1 MTLKPRAQYGLLRE
15 GLCCVFFVDV
25 SKGTQSSTGNASKTM
40 IKHVIVCATL
50 IIGLAVQSQATTT
63 PLYPDVPPSPT
74 DFSIEGAIYVYFQAL
89 ANVEVISLSV
99 LGEPFN
105 YSSASYYRWQLF
117 KTTFDWQTPNGND
130 DRLFYSG
137 QIYFQDIGRGEY
149 TADVGDGTGSIV
161 NSKVLE
167 AGSYYRLSFETV
179 SLDFHS
185 QAVRAFSDLPFTTSD
200 GLFYIFG
207 TSAVAIGPQS
217 SSTFPW
223 FSITTVPI
231 SVPIDIDI
239 KPGSDPNSINPKS
252 KEAISVA
259 ILTTDTF
266 DATTIDPLS
275 VQFGPNGATE
285 IHNRGHIEDVDGDG
299 DDDMVL
305 HGSIR

>member
-1 MTLKPRAQYGLLRE
+1 MVKHLL
-15 GLCCVFFVDV
+15 
-25 SKGTQSSTGNASKTM
+25 
-40 IKHVIVCATL
+40 VCAAL
-50 IIGLAVQSQATTT
+50 IIGLAVQAQATRT

-74 DFSIEGAIYVYFQAL
+74 DLSIEGTIYVYFQAL

-99 LGEPFN
+99 FGEPFN
-105 YSSASYYRWQLF
+105 YSSASYYSWQLF
-117 KTTFDWQTPNGND
+117 ETTFDWQTPNGND
-130 DRLFYSG
+130 DRLFHIG

-149 TADVGDGTGSIV
+149 TADVGDGTLPIV

-167 AGSYYRLSFETV
+167 AGSYYRLSFATV
-179 SLDFHS
+179 RLDFHS
-185 QAVRAFSDLPFTTSD
+185 QTMRAFSDLPFTTSD

-207 TSAVAIGPQS
+207 TSGAAGPQPIS
-217 SSTFPW
+217 HFPW
-223 FSITTVPI
+223 LSITTVPI
-231 SVPIDIDI
+231 SIPIDIDI
-239 KPGSDPNSINPKS
+239 QPGDDPNSINPKS
-252 KEAISVA
+252 KAVISVA

-305 HGSIR
+305 HFLTQETGIQCGDTQADLTGMTVDGQEIEGADSIRTVGC